1 MGYIKEPNGVTLVV
15 DKKKLTTEI
24 EQRIRKFIEDSKR
37 RNKNFIEEI
46 INRDKN

>member
-24 EQRIRKFIEDSKR
+24 EQRIREFIEESKR
-37 RNKNFIEEI
+37 RNKEFIKKI
-46 INRDKN
+46 TNKKY